1 MSKTSI
7 YSDSELIE
15 GLSRNNSQAIREIYR
30 LYQSMLTKWIVTR
43 GGAESDAYD
52 IFQEGL
58 VVLYEKAQLP
68 DFALTCKLS
77 TYLFAVCKRLWFK
90 KMEASSQVSYLHEI
104 EQEEEENDLEAQYHD
119 DVDLHLEKET
129 NFQLLESAMN
139 QLGDPCNGLLK
150 AFYLEDKNMQEIAQQ
165 FGYTNAENAKT
176 QKYKCLNRLK
186 KLFFSSKKTV

>member
-1 MSKTSI
+1 VSKTSI
-7 YSDSELIE
+7 YTDSDLIE

-43 GGAESDAYD
+43 GGAENDAYD

-58 VVLYEKAQLP
+58 MVLYEKAHNP
-68 DFALTCKLS
+68 EFALTCKLS

-90 KMEASSQVSYLHEI
+90 KLEASSQVSFL
-104 EQEEEENDLEAQYHD
+104 QEMADEDDHDIEAQYHD
-119 DVDLHLEKET
+119 DVAHHLEKEID
-129 NFQLLESAMN
+129 FQLLESAMN
-139 QLGDPCNGLLK
+139 QLGEPCNGLLK
-150 AFYLEDKNMQEIAQQ
+150 AFYLEEKNMQDIAKQ

-186 KLFFSSKKTV
+186 KLFFSSKKTI

>member
-1 MSKTSI
+1 VSKTSI

-43 GGAESDAYD
+43 GGAENDAYD

-58 VVLYEKAQLP
+58 MVLYEKAQKP
-68 DFALTCKLS
+68 EFALTCKLS

-90 KMEASSQVSYLHEI
+90 KLESSSQVSFL
-104 EQEEEENDLEAQYHD
+104 QEMEDEEDNDMEAQYHD
-119 DVDLHLEKET
+119 DVSQHLEKEV
-129 NFQLLESAMN
+129 NFQLLENAMS
-139 QLGDPCNGLLK
+139 QLGEPCNGLLK
-150 AFYLEDKNMQEIAQQ
+150 AFYLEEKNMQDIAKQ

-186 KLFFSSKKTV
+186 KLFFSSRKTT